1 MYRIRRHYPDK
12 ALWSGRALDPG
23 GAKIVVSGVGTRHIA
38 VTKDYSDI
46 ALECIVAISK
56 MNIVYGIG
64 CDRNGLEED
73 DIRPGCDWTRKSSTG

>member
-1 MYRIRRHYPDK
+1 
-12 ALWSGRALDPG
+12 
-23 GAKIVVSGVGTRHIA
+23 
-38 VTKDYSDI
+38 
-46 ALECIVAISK
+46 